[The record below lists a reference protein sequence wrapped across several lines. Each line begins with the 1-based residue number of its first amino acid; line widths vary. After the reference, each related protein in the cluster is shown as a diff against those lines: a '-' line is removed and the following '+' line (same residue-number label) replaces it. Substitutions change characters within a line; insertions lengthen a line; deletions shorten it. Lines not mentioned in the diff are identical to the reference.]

1 MEKIL
6 FRKLLIDCLIFFLI
20 TLFSASI
27 IIWVFQ
33 AVNFLDIMI
42 EDGRDYLVYINYSL
56 LNFPKIVSKV
66 LPFVFFFS
74 FFYVITKYELNNEL
88 IIFWNFGVNKIQLIN
103 FLLIFSIFLTFIQ
116 ITLAAFMVPNS
127 LDKAR
132 SFLRTSSV
140 NFLESFIKQ
149 KKFNDTIKNVTI
161 YSDGKDKDGNLLN
174 IYLKKE
180 ENINNFQITYAKK
193 GKFVDKKNTQILV
206 LHEGETINFINNKIT
221 NFRFSKSDFNLKN
234 LETNTTTYIKTQEV
248 STSKLIKCYL
258 KLNNLNFFSI
268 DTNNVVIENCL
279 LANLNNVIK
288 ELYKRFI
295 IPFYIPSLM
304 LTILFLL
311 LKSKENI
318 NYFNYRIFIFL
329 FGLLLIISSEM
340 SLRFIKNDVLE
351 NIKIFIIPMIIIVLI
366 YSIIYF
372 NLNSYKEKNEDLY
385 KIFK

>member
-6 FRKLLIDCLIFFLI
+6 FRKLLIDCLIFFSI

-88 IIFWNFGVNKIQLIN
+88 IIFWNFGVNKIHLIN
-103 FLLIFSIFLTFIQ
+103 FLLTFSIFLTLIQ
-116 ITLAAFMVPNS
+116 ITLAAFVVPNTQ
-127 LDKAR
+127 DKAR

-161 YSDGKDKDGNLLN
+161 YSEGKDEDGNLLN

-193 GKFVDKKNTQILV
+193 GKFVDKRNTQILV
-206 LHEGETINFINNKIT
+206 LYEGETINFINNKIT

-248 STSKLIKCYL
+248 STSKLIKCVL
-258 KLNNLNFFSI
+258 KLNNLSFFNI
-268 DTNNVVIENCL
+268 DTNNIVIENCL
-279 LANLNNVIK
+279 PENLNNVIK

-295 IPFYIPSLM
+295 IPFYIPPLM

-318 NYFNYRIFIFL
+318 NYFSYRIFIFL
-329 FGLLLIISSEM
+329 FGLSLIISSEM
-340 SLRFIKNDVLE
+340 SLRFIKNDIFE
-351 NIKIFIIPMIIIVLI
+351 NIKLFIIPVILMTLI
-366 YSIIYF
+366 YSTIFF
-372 NLNSYKEKNEDLY
+372 NLNSYKEK
-385 KIFK
+385 

>member
-42 EDGRDYLVYINYSL
+42 EDGRDYLVYVNYSF

-74 FFYVITKYELNNEL
+74 FFYVISKYELNNEL
-88 IIFWNFGVNKIQLIN
+88 IIFWNFGINKIQVIN
-103 FLLIFSIFLTFIQ
+103 FLLIFSIFLTLLQ
-116 ITLAAFMVPNS
+116 IILAAFIVPS
-127 LDKAR
+127 AQDKAR

-140 NFLESFIKQ
+140 NFLESFVKQ
-149 KKFNDTIKNVTI
+149 KKFNDTIKNITI
-161 YSDGKDKDGNLLN
+161 YNDGKDKDGNLIN

-180 ENINNFQITYAKK
+180 ENIDNFQITYAKR
-193 GKFVDKKNTQILV
+193 GKFVNKKSTPILV
-206 LHEGETINFINNKIT
+206 LYEGETINFVNNKIT

-234 LETNTTTYIKTQEV
+234 LQTNTTTYIKTQEV
-248 STSKLIKCYL
+248 STSKLVRCYL
-258 KLNNLNFFSI
+258 RLNNLNFFNI
-268 DTNNVVIENCL
+268 DTKNVIIENCL
-279 LANLNNVIK
+279 PSNLNNIIK
-288 ELYKRFI
+288 ELYKRLI
-295 IPFYIPSLM
+295 VPFYIPSLM
-304 LTILFLL
+304 LAISFLI

-329 FGLLLIISSEM
+329 FGLSIIISAEM
-340 SLRFIKNDVLE
+340 SLRFIKDNVLE
-351 NIKIFIIPMIIIVLI
+351 NIKIFIIPIIIVTVI
-366 YSIIYF
+366 YSIIYL
-372 NLNSYKEKNEDLY
+372 NLNSLRVKK
-385 KIFK
+385 

>member
-1 MEKIL
+1 MKKIL
-6 FRKLLIDCLIFFLI
+6 FRKLLIDCLTFFLI

-74 FFYVITKYELNNEL
+74 FFYVITRYELNNEM
-88 IIFWNFGVNKIQLIN
+88 IIFWNFGVNKFQLIN
-103 FLLIFSIFLTFIQ
+103 FLFIFSIFLTLVQ
-116 ITLAAFMVPNS
+116 ITLAAFIVPNTQD
-127 LDKAR
+127 LAR

-161 YSDGKDKDGNLLN
+161 YSDGKDLDGNLLN
-174 IYLKKE
+174 IYLKKD

-193 GKFVDKKNTQILV
+193 GNFIRKNNTQILV
-206 LHEGETINFINNKIT
+206 LYEGEQINVVNDKIT

-234 LETNTTTYIKTQEV
+234 LESNTTTYVKTQEV
-248 STSKLIKCYL
+248 STSKLFKCYL
-258 KLNNLNFFSI
+258 KLNKWELFNINTK
-268 DTNNVVIENCL
+268 DVVIENCVRE
-279 LANLNNVIK
+279 NLNNVIK

-304 LTILFLL
+304 LIILFLI

-318 NYFNYRIFIFL
+318 NYFNYRLFVFL
-329 FGLLLIISSEM
+329 LGLSIIISSEI
-340 SLRFIKNDVLE
+340 SLRFVKNNVFE
-351 NIKIFIIPMIIIVLI
+351 NLKIFSIPILSLI
-366 YSIIYF
+366 TIYTIIYLS
-372 NLNSYKEKNEDLY
+372 LNSFKEK
-385 KIFK
+385 K

>member
-56 LNFPKIVSKV
+56 LNFPKVVSKV

-74 FFYVITKYELNNEL
+74 FFYVISRYELNNEL
-88 IIFWNFGVNKIQLIN
+88 IIFWNFGVNKLQLIN
-103 FLLIFSIFLTFIQ
+103 FLFIFSIFLTLIQ
-116 ITLAAFMVPNS
+116 IILTGFIVPNAQ
-127 LDKAR
+127 DKAR

-161 YSDGKDKDGNLLN
+161 YSDGKDKEGNLLN
-174 IYLKKE
+174 LYLKKV

-193 GKFVDKKNTQILV
+193 GNFINKRNTQILV
-206 LHEGETINFINNKIT
+206 LYEGETINVVNDKIT

-234 LETNTTTYIKTQEV
+234 LETNTTTYKKTQEV
-248 STSKLIKCYL
+248 SSTKLINCYL
-258 KLNNLNFFSI
+258 RLNNSSI
-268 DTNNVVIENCL
+268 FKVKKENVIIENCVS
-279 LANLNNVIK
+279 ANLNNVIK
-288 ELYKRFI
+288 ELYKRFVV
-295 IPFYIPSLM
+295 PFYVPSLM
-304 LTILFLL
+304 LIILFLI

-318 NYFNYRIFIFL
+318 NYFTYRVFIFL
-329 FGLLLIISSEM
+329 FGLLIIISSEM
-340 SLRFIKNDVLE
+340 SLRFIKNNFIE
-351 NIKIFIIPMIIIVLI
+351 NIKIFIVPIMIIIFI
-366 YSIIYF
+366 YTVIYL
-372 NLNSYKEKNEDLY
+372 NLNSIKEK
-385 KIFK
+385 K

>member
-6 FRKLLIDCLIFFLI
+6 FKKLLIDCLIFFLI
-20 TLFSASI
+20 TLVSSSI

-42 EDGRDYLVYINYSL
+42 EDGRDYLVYVNYSL

-74 FFYVITKYELNNEL
+74 FFYVISRYELNNEL

-103 FLLIFSIFLTFIQ
+103 FLLIFSIFLTIIQ
-116 ITLAAFMVPNS
+116 ITLAAFIVPTS
-127 LDKAR
+127 QDKAR

-140 NFLESFIKQ
+140 NFLDSFIKQ

-161 YSDGKDKDGNLLN
+161 YTDGKDKKGNLLN

-180 ENINNFQITYAKK
+180 ENIDNFQITYAKK
-193 GKFVDKKNTQILV
+193 GNFINKKDTQILV
-206 LHEGETINFINNKIT
+206 LYEGETINVVKDKIT

-248 STSKLIKCYL
+248 PTFKLIKCYL
-258 KLNNLNFFSI
+258 KLNNLNFLNI
-268 DTNNVVIENCL
+268 DTKNVIIENCVS
-279 LANLNNVIK
+279 ANLNNVIK

-295 IPFYIPSLM
+295 IPFYIPALM
-304 LTILFLL
+304 LIILFLI

-329 FGLLLIISSEM
+329 LGLLIIISSEM
-340 SLRFIKNDVLE
+340 SLRFIKNNIFE
-351 NIKIFIIPMIIIVLI
+351 NIKIFIVPIIIIILI
-366 YSIIYF
+366 YSVIYF
-372 NLNSYKEKNEDLY
+372 NLNSFKEK
-385 KIFK
+385 K

>member
-6 FRKLLIDCLIFFLI
+6 FRKLLSDCLIFFLI

-56 LNFPKIVSKV
+56 LNFPKILSKV

-74 FFYVITKYELNNEL
+74 FFYVISKYELKNEL

-103 FLLIFSIFLTFIQ
+103 FLFIFSVFLTFMQ
-116 ITLAAFMVPNS
+116 ITLAAFVVPNS

-149 KKFNDTIKNVTI
+149 KKFNDTIRNVTI
-161 YSDGKDKDGNLLN
+161 YSDGKDKNGNLLN

-193 GKFVDKKNTQILV
+193 GKFVDKRDSQILV

-258 KLNNLNFFSI
+258 KINNINFFSI
-268 DTNNVVIENCL
+268 DTNNVVIENCVST
-279 LANLNNVIK
+279 NLNNVIK

-295 IPFYIPSLM
+295 IPFYIPPLM
-304 LTILFLL
+304 LIILCLL

-318 NYFNYRIFIFL
+318 NYFNYRILIFL

-340 SLRFIKNDVLE
+340 SLRFIKIDILE
-351 NIKIFIIPMIIIVLI
+351 NSKIFIIPLIIIILI

-372 NLNSYKEKNEDLY
+372 NLNSYKEK
-385 KIFK
+385 K

>member
-56 LNFPKIVSKV
+56 LNFPKVVSKV

-74 FFYVITKYELNNEL
+74 FFYVISRYELNNEL
-88 IIFWNFGVNKIQLIN
+88 IIFWNFGVNKLQLIN
-103 FLLIFSIFLTFIQ
+103 FLFIFSIFLTLIQ
-116 ITLAAFMVPNS
+116 IILTGFIVPNAQ
-127 LDKAR
+127 DKAR

-161 YSDGKDKDGNLLN
+161 YSDGKDKEGNLLN
-174 IYLKKE
+174 LYLKKV

-193 GKFVDKKNTQILV
+193 GNFINKRNTQILV
-206 LHEGETINFINNKIT
+206 LYEGETINVVNDKIT

-234 LETNTTTYIKTQEV
+234 LETNTTTYKKTQEV
-248 STSKLIKCYL
+248 SSTKLINCYL
-258 KLNNLNFFSI
+258 RLNNSSI
-268 DTNNVVIENCL
+268 FKVKIENVIIENCVS
-279 LANLNNVIK
+279 ANLNNVIK
-288 ELYKRFI
+288 ELYKRFVV
-295 IPFYIPSLM
+295 PFYLPSLM
-304 LTILFLL
+304 LIILFLI

-318 NYFNYRIFIFL
+318 NYFTYRVFIFL
-329 FGLLLIISSEM
+329 FGLLIIISSEM
-340 SLRFIKNDVLE
+340 SLRFIKNNFIE
-351 NIKIFIIPMIIIVLI
+351 NIKIFIVPIIIIIFI
-366 YSIIYF
+366 YTVIYL
-372 NLNSYKEKNEDLY
+372 NLNSIKEK
-385 KIFK
+385 K

>member
-1 MEKIL
+1 MKKIL
-6 FRKLLIDCLIFFLI
+6 FRKLLTDCLIFFLI

-33 AVNFLDIMI
+33 AVNYLDIMI
-42 EDGRDYLVYINYSL
+42 EDGRDYLVYVNYSL

-66 LPFVFFFS
+66 LPFIFFFS

-103 FLLIFSIFLTFIQ
+103 FLLIFSIFLTLIQ
-116 ITLAAFMVPNS
+116 ITLAAFVVPKS

-161 YSDGKDKDGNLLN
+161 YSDGKDENGNLLN

-193 GKFVDKKNTQILV
+193 GKFVDRSDNQILV

-221 NFRFSKSDFNLKN
+221 NFRFSRSDFNLKN

-258 KLNNLNFFSI
+258 KLNNINFLSI

-279 LANLNNVIK
+279 QANLNTVIK

-295 IPFYIPSLM
+295 IPFYIPPLM

-340 SLRFIKNDVLE
+340 SLRFIKNNIFE
-351 NIKIFIIPMIIIVLI
+351 NIKIFIIPIFLMTLI
-366 YSIIYF
+366 YSTIYF
-372 NLNSYKEKNEDLY
+372 NLNSYKK
-385 KIFK
+385 KR

>member
-1 MEKIL
+1 MKKIL
-6 FRKLLIDCLIFFLI
+6 FRKLLTDCLIFFLI

-33 AVNFLDIMI
+33 AVNYLDIMI

-103 FLLIFSIFLTFIQ
+103 FLLIFSIFLTFLQ
-116 ITLAAFMVPNS
+116 ITLAAFVVPNS

-149 KKFNDTIKNVTI
+149 KKFNDTIKNITI
-161 YSDGKDKDGNLLN
+161 YSDGKDDDGNLLN

-193 GKFVDKKNTQILV
+193 GKFVDKRDAQILV

-248 STSKLIKCYL
+248 STSKLIRCYL
-258 KLNNLNFFSI
+258 KLNNINFFGI
-268 DTNNVVIENCL
+268 DTNNVVIENCV

-304 LTILFLL
+304 LTILFIL
-311 LKSKENI
+311 LKSKESI

-340 SLRFIKNDVLE
+340 SLRFIKSDVLE
-351 NIKIFIIPMIIIVLI
+351 NFKIFIIPIIIIVLI

-372 NLNSYKEKNEDLY
+372 NLNSYKGK
-385 KIFK
+385 K

>member
-1 MEKIL
+1 MKKIL

-103 FLLIFSIFLTFIQ
+103 FLLIFSIFLTFLQ
-116 ITLAAFMVPNS
+116 ITLAAFVVPNS

-149 KKFNDTIKNVTI
+149 KKFNDTIKNITI
-161 YSDGKDKDGNLLN
+161 YSDGKDDDGNLLN

-193 GKFVDKKNTQILV
+193 GKFVDKRDAQILV

-248 STSKLIKCYL
+248 STSKLIRCYL
-258 KLNNLNFFSI
+258 KLNNINFFGI
-268 DTNNVVIENCL
+268 DTNNVVIENCV

-311 LKSKENI
+311 LKSKESI

-329 FGLLLIISSEM
+329 FGLSLIISSEM
-340 SLRFIKNDVLE
+340 SLRFIKNDIFE
-351 NIKIFIIPMIIIVLI
+351 NIKLFIIPVILMTLI
-366 YSIIYF
+366 YSTIFF
-372 NLNSYKEKNEDLY
+372 NLNSYKK
-385 KIFK
+385 K

>member
-56 LNFPKIVSKV
+56 LNFPKVVSKV

-74 FFYVITKYELNNEL
+74 FFYVISRYELNNEL
-88 IIFWNFGVNKIQLIN
+88 IIFWNFGVNKLQLIN
-103 FLLIFSIFLTFIQ
+103 FLFIFSIFLTLIQ
-116 ITLAAFMVPNS
+116 IILTGFIVPNAQ
-127 LDKAR
+127 DKAR

-161 YSDGKDKDGNLLN
+161 YSDGKDKEGNLLN
-174 IYLKKE
+174 LYLKKV

-193 GKFVDKKNTQILV
+193 GNFISKRNTQILV
-206 LHEGETINFINNKIT
+206 LYEGETINVVNDKIT

-234 LETNTTTYIKTQEV
+234 LETNTTTYKKTQEV
-248 STSKLIKCYL
+248 SSTKLINCYL
-258 KLNNLNFFSI
+258 RLNNSSI
-268 DTNNVVIENCL
+268 FKVKIENVIIENCVS
-279 LANLNNVIK
+279 ANLNNVIK
-288 ELYKRFI
+288 ELYKRFVV
-295 IPFYIPSLM
+295 PFYLPSLM
-304 LTILFLL
+304 LIILFLI

-318 NYFNYRIFIFL
+318 NYFTYRVFIFL
-329 FGLLLIISSEM
+329 FGLLIIISSEM
-340 SLRFIKNDVLE
+340 SLRFIKNNFIE
-351 NIKIFIIPMIIIVLI
+351 NIKIFIVPIMIIICI
-366 YSIIYF
+366 YTVIYL
-372 NLNSYKEKNEDLY
+372 NLNSIKEK
-385 KIFK
+385 K

>member
-1 MEKIL
+1 MGKIL

-56 LNFPKIVSKV
+56 LNFPKVVSKV

-88 IIFWNFGVNKIQLIN
+88 IIFWNFGVNKIHLIN
-103 FLLIFSIFLTFIQ
+103 FLFIFSILLALLQ
-116 ITLAAFMVPNS
+116 ITLAAFIVPNAQ
-127 LDKAR
+127 DKAR

-161 YSDGKDKDGNLLN
+161 YSDGKDKEGNLIN

-206 LHEGETINFINNKIT
+206 LYEGETINVVNDKIT

-248 STSKLIKCYL
+248 STFRLIKCYL
-258 KLNNLNFFSI
+258 KLNNLNFFNI
-268 DTNNVVIENCL
+268 KTKDVVIENCVP
-279 LANLNNVIK
+279 ANLNNVIK

-304 LTILFLL
+304 LTILILV

-318 NYFNYRIFIFL
+318 NYFNYRILIFL
-329 FGLLLIISSEM
+329 LGLIIIISSEM
-340 SLRFIKNDVLE
+340 SLRFIKDNFLE
-351 NIKIFIIPMIIIVLI
+351 NIKIFIIPIISIVFI
-366 YSIIYF
+366 YSAIYL
-372 NLNSYKEKNEDLY
+372 NLNSIREK
-385 KIFK
+385 K